1 MKSLSFLAFLPILSL
16 SAFAGE
22 ALSDIQSR
30 IDAAAKSG
38 GGRVTVPAGE
48 WKTGPLRLASG
59 IELHLESGARL
70 VFPDDPDLYPMQ
82 EVAFEGQVRRRH
94 QPLVSAVGATNVSVT
109 GRGTFE
115 AKVEYWH
122 SPGFKTRGRPQFFH
136 FGNCRHVVLD
146 GFRIRNSPNW
156 TIHMFC
162 TDDVTIR
169 NLDVRCEGPNTDGI
183 DLESVQGAL
192 IENCRLDQGDDG
204 FCMKS
209 GRNHE
214 GRLRARP
221 TRDVTIRNCTVV
233 NGHTLL
239 GIGSELSGGIE
250 NIRLEDC
257 TVEGEVWRV
266 LFIKTNP
273 ARGGYVRNVTVRN
286 VKAARAKCSIFEI
299 MPDYQWKTRDSLANP
314 EIVRTPIEGVT
325 VENVVCSEGWY
336 AYELRGDPELPPRNI
351 TIRSCEMKLSSRG
364 EPVATDIDGLKVE
377 GLRAPLEPFSVWC
390 DDPDSLYKCGQ
401 KAVFNV
407 HSSLTSGVAHVRLD
421 NFGTKVLQEFDVNL
435 AERRAFTVD
444 GTRDVPGFLLLTV
457 TCGKTVKRWGAAF
470 SPEKITAG
478 AERPADFE
486 SFWREAIARYD
497 REVPEDIQL
506 ERLDSIST
514 NGCDVYM
521 VSLSGP
527 RGGRLYGFLKE
538 PSDRA
543 RGPFP
548 ARVHVPGAGPSV
560 GGPSCGDE
568 NMVGLTMNV
577 HGYRPVVGAAKRG
590 KEHNALQA
598 EEDGRLQGLYP
609 VAKNPRYTVSGIAAS
624 REEYFYY
631 GPILAINRVVNWLRR
646 RPEVN
651 AADVTYRGGSQG
663 GGMGLALVAL
673 NGGFRDAALYVPAIT
688 AHLCHLIDGREAGWP
703 RLVEAQLPE
712 NTEAAKRNAPYF
724 DGVNFASLI
733 TCPVAFTVGYIDTVA
748 PPHAGYAAY
757 NACPAKEKAI
767 FGSIGFG
774 HATSPVEGVRA
785 KSWLSERSA
794 SALCGRTDG
803 GVDVDRPWELR
814 APRCAVQEF
823 RSGVY
828 WVEAENF
835 GDYGGWLLDT
845 QFAHKMGSGYLLAP
859 GVGKPCAAASTRID
873 VTSGGLYKIWV
884 RTKDWVPEHHP
895 GQFAIEVNGR
905 RIGKTLGASGRD
917 WSWEQAGEIEL
928 SPGAAELRLVD
939 LSGAYARCD
948 AVVLSRDRSFV
959 PADGGEEL
967 ERQRAVCTGTPE
979 AIEEAGSYDLVV
991 IGGGPAGVPAAIAA
1005 ARHGARVALVNDR
1018 PVLGGN
1024 ISSELGVL
1032 LNGSGWHP
1040 GYREGGIIEEAVLAK
1055 ASAARGRVLSFSRVF
1070 GEMVAAE
1077 TNITVFPNTRV
1088 VAVEKSGEAIASVL
1102 ARNTLTRRRTRLG
1115 GRLFVDATGD
1125 GWIGYFAGAKFMFG
1139 REGYR
1144 AYRESCAPEEP
1155 DLTTMSG
1162 CLLGGYGLPRMVE
1175 RDREVPFATPKWAWP
1190 LPDGFYRKSDGLRFK
1205 WWLEHPG
1212 ILDDCKDPELARD
1225 SLLRI
1230 FFAYWGWMKN
1240 ETPDAKIR
1248 ALAARHELVSLP
1260 YMNGRREGMRLV
1272 GDYVF
1277 TEHDALAKDD
1287 LPDSIGH
1294 TGWALDTHDPL
1305 GVDNPKGNGSWR
1317 LKSPEVPRPVGIPY
1331 RILYSTNVPNL
1342 FMAGRNISASHVGL
1356 GTLRVCATCA
1366 VMGQAVGTAAA
1377 GCLRHGVSPREYGRR
1392 YLEELRR
1399 TLHRDDQFVPGFDG
1413 RDPANLAAD
1422 ATVAATSEMEG
1433 HVAAKVVDGAL
1444 RTLPP
1449 DGGDVKGIIEDT
1461 GFGYVKHAPDGEPKG
1476 WVSDPR
1482 CALPQSVTVALPEKR
1497 TASEIRIVF
1506 DSNFYLPKIWVH
1518 HEMPVTLAKSYKVE
1532 ATADGVHWDGIADVR
1547 QNVRRLAVHRFPSRE
1562 VKAVRVTVRETF
1574 GDASARIFEIGMW
1587 NVSEP

>member
-1 MKSLSFLAFLPILSL
+1 M
-16 SAFAGE
+16 
-22 ALSDIQSR
+22 
-30 IDAAAKSG
+30 
-38 GGRVTVPAGE
+38 
-48 WKTGPLRLASG
+48 
-59 IELHLESGARL
+59 
-70 VFPDDPDLYPMQ
+70 
-82 EVAFEGQVRRRH
+82 
-94 QPLVSAVGATNVSVT
+94 SAVGATNVSVT
-109 GRGTFE
+109 GCGTFE
-115 AKVEYWH
+115 AKVGYWH
-122 SPGFKTRGRPQFFH
+122 APGFRKRGRPQFFH

-209 GRNHE
+209 GRNRE

-239 GIGSELSGGIE
+239 GIGSELSGGVE

-273 ARGGYVRNVTVRN
+273 ARGGYARNITVRN

-299 MPDYQWKTRDSLANP
+299 MPDYQWKTRDCLTNP
-314 EIVRTPIEGVT
+314 EIVRTPIEDVT
-325 VENVVCSEGWY
+325 VENVVCDEGWY
-336 AYELRGDPELPPRNI
+336 AYELRGDPALPPRGL
-351 TIRSCEMKLSSRG
+351 TIRNCEMKLSSRG
-364 EPVATDIDGLKVE
+364 DPIATDIDGLKVE
-377 GLRAPLEPFSVWC
+377 GLRAPVAPFSIWC

-407 HSSLTSGVAHVRLD
+407 RSSLTSGVARVRLD
-421 NFGTKVLQEFDVNL
+421 NFGSKVLQEFDVDL
-435 AERRAFTVD
+435 AGKREFTIE

-457 TCGKTVKRWGAAF
+457 KCGKNEKRWGAAF

-497 REVPEDIQL
+497 REVPEDVQL
-506 ERLDSIST
+506 ERLDAIST

-527 RGGRLYGFLKE
+527 RGGKLYGFLKE
-538 PSDRA
+538 PSDRT

-560 GGPSCGDE
+560 GGPSCGDS
-568 NMVGLTMNV
+568 NLVGLTMNV

-598 EEDGRLQGLYP
+598 EEDGRLQELYP

-631 GPILAINRVVNWLRR
+631 GPILAINRAVNWLRR
-646 RPEVN
+646 RPEVD
-651 AADVTYRGGSQG
+651 ASDITYRGGSQG

-673 NGGFRDAALYVPAIT
+673 NGGFRNAAIHVPAIT
-688 AHLCHLIDGREAGWP
+688 AHFCNLIDGRQAGWP
-703 RLVEAQLPE
+703 NLVGVQLPE
-712 NTEAAKRNAPYF
+712 NREAAKRNAPYF

-757 NACPAKEKAI
+757 NVCPAREKAL

-774 HATSPVEGVRA
+774 HAASPVESVRLN
-785 KSWLSERSA
+785 SWLEGRSELPFRD
-794 SALCGRTDG
+794 LHGNRDN

-814 APRCAVQEF
+814 APRRAVREF
-823 RSGVY
+823 RNGVY

-859 GVGKPCAAASTRID
+859 GVGKPSAVATTQID
-873 VTSGGLYKIWV
+873 VAEGGVYKVWV
-884 RTKDWVPEHHP
+884 RTKDWVPAHHP
-895 GQFAIEVNGR
+895 GQFALEVNGR
-905 RIGKTLGASGRD
+905 RFGKALGASGRD
-917 WSWEQAGEIEL
+917 WSWEEAGEIEL
-928 SPGAAELRLVD
+928 SPGTAELRLVD

-948 AVVLSRDRSFV
+948 AVVLSRDHSFV
-959 PADGGEEL
+959 PVDDGEEL

-1005 ARHGARVALVNDR
+1005 ARHGVRVALVNDR

-1024 ISSELGVL
+1024 LSSELGVL

-1055 ASAARGRVLSFSRVF
+1055 AGAARGRVLSFSRVF

-1077 TNITVFPNTRV
+1077 TNITLFPNTRV
-1088 VAVEKSGEAIASVL
+1088 VAVEKSGEDIASVL
-1102 ARNTLTRRRTRLG
+1102 ARNTLTRWRIRLG

-1125 GWIGYFAGAKFMFG
+1125 GWIGYFAGAKSMFG
-1139 REGYR
+1139 REGLG
-1144 AYRESCAPEEP
+1144 AYHESCAPDEP
-1155 DLTTMSG
+1155 DMTTMSG

-1190 LPDGFYRKSDGLRFK
+1190 LPKGFYRKSDGLRFK

-1277 TEHDALAKDD
+1277 TEHDALAKND

-1317 LKSPEVPRPVGIPY
+1317 LKSPEIPRPVGIPY

-1342 FMAGRNISASHVGL
+1342 FMAGRNVSASHVGL

-1377 GCLRHGVSPREYGRR
+1377 GCLHHGVRPREYGLR
-1392 YLEELRR
+1392 YLGELRR
-1399 TLHRDDQFVPGFDG
+1399 TLHRDDQFIPSFDG
-1413 RDPANLAAD
+1413 RDPSNLATD
-1422 ATVAATSEMEG
+1422 ATVDATSEMRGCE
-1433 HVAAKVVDGAL
+1433 AAKVVDGAL
-1444 RTLPP
+1444 RTLA
-1449 DGGDVKGIIEDT
+1449 DEGSGIKGVIEDT
-1461 GFGYVKHAPDGEPKG
+1461 GFGYVKHAPKG
-1476 WVSDPR
+1476 RSRAWVSDPQ
-1482 CALPQSVTVALPEKR
+1482 CALPQSVTVTLPEKR

-1506 DSNFYLPKIWVH
+1506 DSNFFLPKIWVH
-1518 HEMPVTLAKSYKVE
+1518 HEMPTTLVKAYKVE
-1532 ATADGVHWDGIADVR
+1532 VTADGINWDALADVR
-1547 QNVRRLAVHRFPSRE
+1547 QNVRSLAVHRFSPRD
-1562 VKAVRVTVRETF
+1562 VKAVRVTVGETY
-1574 GDASARIFEIGMW
+1574 GDASARVFEIGIW
-1587 NVSEP
+1587 NGSCSL